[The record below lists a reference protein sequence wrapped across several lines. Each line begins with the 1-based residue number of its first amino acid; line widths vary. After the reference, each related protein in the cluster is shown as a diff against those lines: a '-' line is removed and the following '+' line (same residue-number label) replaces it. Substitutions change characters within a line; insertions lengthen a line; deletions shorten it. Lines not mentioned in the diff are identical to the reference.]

1 MVLLLKES
9 DVAKLLDMKSAVA
22 CLEETFREQSEKRAV
37 QPERQVIQS
46 TNNPAA
52 LVRIMAA
59 SIEKINAIGL
69 KVLLGTPAKRKPHAT
84 YFATLL
90 FDPEDAHLLAIISA
104 GRLTQLRTGG
114 ASAIATKH
122 LANPHPTTIGIAGA
136 GVQGFGQ
143 LEAIASI
150 TKLEGGYIFDVD
162 QARAQTFVNDART
175 KLNIDLKPTSKV
187 DDLYNVNVICTA
199 TTATKPILFGNQLKP
214 GTHINAVGSNAPNRQ
229 EIHESVFLRSKVYV
243 DKREQ
248 VLKEAGDLAI
258 PIKEG
263 LYKPENLAGELCDVI
278 TGKIKGRTSNSD
290 LTVFKS
296 VGIALEDIAVARAAY
311 DSAIKKKI
319 GTEIEF

>member
-1 MVLLLKES
+1 MKES
-9 DVAKLLDMKSAVA
+9 DVAKLLDMKSTVT
-22 CLEETFREQSEKRAV
+22 CLEDAFREQSEKRAV
-37 QPERQVIQS
+37 QPERQIIQP
-46 TNNPAA
+46 TNNPTA

-59 SIEKINAIGL
+59 SVEKIKATGL
-69 KVLLGTPAKRKPHAT
+69 KVLLGIPAKRKPHST

-150 TKLEGGYIFDVD
+150 TQLEGGCIFDID
-162 QARAQTFVNDART
+162 QVRARAFANDART
-175 KLNIDLKPTSKV
+175 KLNVELTPTSKV
-187 DDLYNVNVICTA
+187 DDLYKVDVICTA
-199 TTATKPILFGNQLKP
+199 TTATKPILFGNKLKP
-214 GTHINAVGSNAPNRQ
+214 GVHINAVGSNAPNRQ

-258 PIKEG
+258 PIKGG
-263 LYKPENLAGELCDVI
+263 LYKPENLAGELCDVL

-311 DSAIKKKI
+311 DNAIKRKI